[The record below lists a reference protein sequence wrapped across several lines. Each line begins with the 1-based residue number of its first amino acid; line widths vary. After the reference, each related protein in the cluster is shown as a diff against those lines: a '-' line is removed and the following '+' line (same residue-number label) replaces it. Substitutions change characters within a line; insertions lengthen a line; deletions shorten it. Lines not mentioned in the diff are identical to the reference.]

1 MTRLLLVLVAAL
13 VAAPAALADGIAP
26 FATQGG
32 PGVLAPD
39 GSSRYVALAA
49 GAGTTIVRTDAKGGG
64 VLGSTT
70 IPGAWGIPIA
80 TYAGTGEGISADG
93 KTLVVA
99 DVVHSWPHVRS
110 SFAFLDPHTLQ
121 VRKRI
126 ALHGDFAFDAL
137 SPNANRLY
145 LIQHT
150 SSSDTTR
157 YVVRAVDAT
166 TMRLLPGRIADR
178 TQGGW
183 VMSGYPLNRVTSSDG
198 RWVYTLY
205 GNTRNVPF
213 VHALDTVR
221 GVAHCVGLPLH
232 GGDQTNL
239 VIGLRDHDRT
249 LAVHWL
255 SGRRWLTVDMR
266 TWRLSPDRAANFP
279 WWTLAFLALVPL
291 AALSLRLRRDRAS
304 RADEVLSH
312 AAGAG
317 RRSPGDRRDDRH
329 GRDGRPTRAER
340 RGQVD
345 DARHGA
351 RAAAP

>member
-1 MTRLLLVLVAAL
+1 MTRFLLVLVAAL
-13 VAAPAALADGIAP
+13 CAAPVALADGIAP

-39 GSSRYVALAA
+39 GASRYVALAA
-49 GAGTTIVRTDAKGGG
+49 GAGTTIVRTDTHGG
-64 VLGSTT
+64 VLASTT
-70 IPGAWGIPIA
+70 IPGAWGVPVA
-80 TYAGTGEGISADG
+80 TYAGTGEGIARDG
-93 KTLVVA
+93 KTLVLA
-99 DVVHSWPHVRS
+99 DIVHSWPHVRS
-110 SFAFLDPHTLQ
+110 SFALLDPRTLRT
-121 VRKRI
+121 RKRI

-137 SPNANRLY
+137 SPNAGRLY

-157 YVVRAVDAT
+157 YVVRAVDTT

-178 TQGGW
+178 TQRGW

-213 VHALDTVR
+213 VHVLDTVR
-221 GVAHCVGLPLH
+221 GVAHCVGLPIGL
-232 GGDQTNL
+232 GDQTNL
-239 VIGLRDHDRT
+239 VVGLRNHDRT
-249 LAVHWL
+249 VVVHWL
-255 SGRRWLTVDMR
+255 SGRRWLTVDTR
-266 TWRLSPDRAANFP
+266 TWRLSPDRGAGFP
-279 WWTLAFLALVPL
+279 WWTLAFLALLPA

-304 RADEVLSH
+304 GSDEVVQD
-312 AAGAG
+312 AAGTGG
-317 RRSPGDRRDDRH
+317 RRPWHRRVDRH
-329 GRDGRPTRAER
+329 GGDGGAARAER

-351 RAAAP
+351 RAPAS